1 MKRGYMDMKK
11 IYSKAADCMSMFS
24 AQLIL
29 AALVIYFGFA
39 CGSAFFSV
47 NNLISIVRQVTTLGI
62 AALGISFLMIT
73 GNLDF
78 STGQIYAFVGT
89 LAAFLYSAGVPI
101 ALAMLFGVVGGVL
114 IFCFTCW
121 VSIRFKI
128 SRLFISMAIGTA
140 VSGLSCI
147 IAQNKTIYGLPENIK
162 WLGQGYVLGLIPIST
177 VIFLALALVVSV
189 VFNKTYLGRYLFSV
203 GGSDDVARLS
213 GINVNKIK
221 YLSSMIAGTLVGIAG
236 LVCMSRTFSG
246 SPFAGGSLSS
256 DVISAAVLG
265 GVSVMGGTGKTSGI
279 VTGVIIIGTLSV
291 GLNMMG
297 LNTNSQDIFKGGAL
311 VIAVVIDGISRQ
323 RKARR
328 GTNA

>member
-1 MKRGYMDMKK
+1 MKNVLNKGKD
-11 IYSKAADCMSMFS
+11 ILSKFS
-24 AQLIL
+24 AQIILVALI
-29 AALVIYFGFA
+29 IYFGVE
-39 CGSAFFSV
+39 CGAAFFSV
-47 NNLISIVRQVTTLGI
+47 NNLISIVRQVTTMGI

-78 STGQIYAFVGT
+78 STGQVYAFVGT
-89 LAAFLYSAGVPI
+89 LAAFLYSVGVPI
-101 ALAMLFGVVGGVL
+101 GIAMLAGVVGAVL
-114 IFCFTCW
+114 VFCLTCW

-128 SRLFISMAIGTA
+128 GRLVISMAVGTA

-147 IAQNKTIYGLPENIK
+147 IAQNKTIYGLPDSIK
-162 WLGQGYVLGLIPIST
+162 WLGQGYVFNLIPIST
-177 VIFLALALVVSV
+177 IIFLVLAVIVSF
-189 VFNKTYLGRYLFSV
+189 VFRKTYLGRYLFAV

-221 YLSSMIAGTLVGIAG
+221 YLASIIGGTLVGVAG

-297 LNTNSQDIFKGGAL
+297 LNTNSQDIFKGLAL
-311 VIAVVIDGISRQ
+311 LGAVVIDALSKLHRNKI
-323 RKARR
+323 
-328 GTNA
+328 

>member
-1 MKRGYMDMKK
+1 MKNVLNKGKD
-11 IYSKAADCMSMFS
+11 ILSKFS
-24 AQLIL
+24 AQIILVALI
-29 AALVIYFGFA
+29 IYFGVE
-39 CGSAFFSV
+39 CGAAFFSV
-47 NNLISIVRQVTTLGI
+47 NNLISIVRQVTTMGI

-78 STGQIYAFVGT
+78 STGQVYAFVGT
-89 LAAFLYSAGVPI
+89 LAAFLYSVGVPI
-101 ALAMLFGVVGGVL
+101 GIAMLAGVVGAVL
-114 IFCFTCW
+114 VFCLTCW

-128 SRLFISMAIGTA
+128 GRLVISMAVGTA

-147 IAQNKTIYGLPENIK
+147 IAQNKTIYGLPDSIK
-162 WLGQGYVLGLIPIST
+162 WLGQGYVFNLIPIST
-177 VIFLALALVVSV
+177 IIFLVLAVIVSF
-189 VFNKTYLGRYLFSV
+189 VFRKTYLGRYLFAV

-221 YLSSMIAGTLVGIAG
+221 YLASIIGGTLVGVAG

-265 GVSVMGGTGKTSGI
+265 GVSVMGGTGNTSGI

-297 LNTNSQDIFKGGAL
+297 LNTNSQDIFKGLAL
-311 VIAVVIDGISRQ
+311 LGAVVIDALSKLHRNKI
-323 RKARR
+323 
-328 GTNA
+328 

>member
-1 MKRGYMDMKK
+1 MKK
-11 IYSKAADCMSMFS
+11 ISNALAYVLSRFS

-29 AALVIYFGFA
+29 IALVAYFA
-39 CGSAFFSV
+39 VECGSAFFSV
-47 NNLISIVRQVTTLGI
+47 GNLISIVRQVTTMGI

-78 STGQIYAFVGT
+78 STGQVYAFTGT
-89 LAAFLYSAGVPI
+89 LAAFLYAQGVPI
-101 ALAMLFGVVGGVL
+101 ALAMLLGVVGAVL
-114 IFCFTCW
+114 IFCLTCW
-121 VSIRFKI
+121 ISIQFKI
-128 SRLFISMAIGTA
+128 GRLVISMAMGTA
-140 VSGLSCI
+140 VSGLACI
-147 IAQNKTIYGLPENIK
+147 IAKNKTIYGLPDSIK
-162 WLGQGYVLGLIPIST
+162 WLGQGYVLDLIPIST
-177 VIFLALALVVSV
+177 IIFLVLAVIVAF
-189 VFNKTYLGRYLFSV
+189 VFRKTYLGRYLFAV

-221 YLSSMIAGTLVGIAG
+221 YLSSIIAGTLVGVAG

-297 LNTNSQDIFKGGAL
+297 MNTNSQDIFKGLAL
-311 VIAVVIDGISRQ
+311 MVAVIIDVLSKKSLS
-323 RKARR
+323 KA
-328 GTNA
+328 

>member
-1 MKRGYMDMKK
+1 MKK
-11 IYSKAADCMSMFS
+11 ITNAAAYILSKFS

-29 AALVIYFGFA
+29 IALVVYFGIE
-39 CGSAFFSV
+39 CGSVFFSV
-47 NNLISIVRQVTTLGI
+47 NNLISIVRQVTTMGI

-78 STGQIYAFVGT
+78 STGQVYAFTGT
-89 LAAFLYSAGVPI
+89 LAAFLYSQGVPI
-101 ALAMLFGVVGGVL
+101 AAAMLLGVVGAVL
-114 IFCFTCW
+114 IFCLTCW
-121 VSIRFKI
+121 ISITFKI
-128 SRLFISMAIGTA
+128 GRLVISMAMGTA
-140 VSGLSCI
+140 VSGLACI
-147 IAQNKTIYGLPENIK
+147 IAKNKTIYGLPDTIK
-162 WLGQGYVLGLIPIST
+162 WLGQGYVFDLIPIST
-177 VIFLALALVVSV
+177 IIFLVLAVIVAF
-189 VFNKTYLGRYLFSV
+189 VFRKTYLGRYLFAV

-221 YLSSMIAGTLVGIAG
+221 YLASIIGGTLVGVAG

-297 LNTNSQDIFKGGAL
+297 MNTNSQDIFKGLAL
-311 VIAVVIDGISRQ
+311 MVAVIIDVLSKKYSSKG
-323 RKARR
+323 
-328 GTNA
+328 

>member
-1 MKRGYMDMKK
+1 MKQIFGTAKNIVRK
-11 IYSKAADCMSMFS
+11 ST

-29 AALVIYFGFA
+29 LALIIYFA
-39 CGSAFFSV
+39 IECGAMFFTPG
-47 NNLISIVRQVTTLGI
+47 NLISIVRQVTTMGI

-78 STGQIYAFVGT
+78 STGQVYAFVGT
-89 LAAFLYSAGVPI
+89 LAAFLYNQGVNI
-101 ALAMLFGVVGGVL
+101 TLAMIIAVAGGIL
-114 IFCFTCW
+114 IFCVTCW
-121 VSIRFKI
+121 ISIKFNI
-128 SRLFISMAIGTA
+128 GRLVISMAMGTA

-147 IAQNKTIYGLPENIK
+147 IAQNKTIYGLPDSIK
-162 WLGQGYVLGLIPIST
+162 WLGQGYIWEIPIST
-177 VIFLALALVVSV
+177 IIFVVLAIVVSFV
-189 VFNKTYLGRYLFSV
+189 LRRTYLGRYMFAV

-221 YLSSMIAGTLVGIAG
+221 YISSIIAGLLVGVAG

-246 SPFAGGSLSS
+246 SPFAGSSLST

-297 LNTNSQDIFKGGAL
+297 LNTNSQDIFKGLMLL
-311 VIAVVIDGISRQ
+311 VAVIIDSTSKKSRA
-323 RKARR
+323 K
-328 GTNA
+328 G

>member
-1 MKRGYMDMKK
+1 MKK
-11 IYSKAADCMSMFS
+11 VLNTGKNLLSKFS

-29 AALVIYFGFA
+29 VALIVYFGVE

-47 NNLISIVRQVTTLGI
+47 NNLISIVRQVTTMGI
-62 AALGISFLMIT
+62 AALGVSFLMIT

-78 STGQIYAFVGT
+78 STGQVYAFTGT
-89 LAAFLYSAGVPI
+89 LAAVLYSQGVPI
-101 ALAMLFGVVGGVL
+101 VAAMAAGVAGAIV
-114 IFCFTCW
+114 IFCITCW
-121 VSIRFKI
+121 ISIRFKI
-128 SRLFISMAIGTA
+128 SRLVVSMAMGTA

-147 IAQNKTIYGLPENIK
+147 LAQNKTIYGLPESIK
-162 WLGQGYVLGLIPIST
+162 WLGQGYVFNLIPIST
-177 VIFLALALVVSV
+177 IIFLVLAVIVAF
-189 VFNKTYLGRYLFSV
+189 VFRKTYLGRYLFAV

-213 GINVNKIK
+213 GINVNQIK
-221 YLSSMIAGTLVGIAG
+221 YLASIIAGGLVGVAG

-265 GVSVMGGTGKTSGI
+265 GVSVTGGTGKTSGI

-297 LNTNSQDIFKGGAL
+297 MNTNSQDIFKGLMLL
-311 VIAVVIDGISRQ
+311 VAVIIDVLSKRHSA
-323 RKARR
+323 KK
-328 GTNA
+328 

>member
-1 MKRGYMDMKK
+1 MKK
-11 IYSKAADCMSMFS
+11 VVNTGKYILSKFS

-29 AALVIYFGFA
+29 IALIIYFGIE
-39 CGSAFFSV
+39 CGAAFFSV
-47 NNLISIVRQVTTLGI
+47 NNLISIVRQVTTMGI

-78 STGQIYAFVGT
+78 STGQVYAFTGT
-89 LAAFLYSAGVPI
+89 LAAFLFAKGVPI
-101 ALAMLFGVVGGVL
+101 ATAMLIGVIGAVI
-114 IFCFTCW
+114 IFCLTCW
-121 VSIRFKI
+121 ISITFKI
-128 SRLFISMAIGTA
+128 GRLVISMAMGTA

-147 IAQNKTIYGLPENIK
+147 IAQNKTLYGLPDSIK
-162 WLGQGYVLGLIPIST
+162 WLGQGYVFDMIPIST
-177 VIFLALALVVSV
+177 IIFLVLAVIVAF
-189 VFNKTYLGRYLFSV
+189 VFRKTYLGRYLFAV

-221 YLSSMIAGTLVGIAG
+221 YLASIIGGTLVGVAG

-297 LNTNSQDIFKGGAL
+297 MNTNSQDIFKGLAL
-311 VIAVVIDGISRQ
+311 MVAVIIDALSKKQ
-323 RKARR
+323 SVKA
-328 GTNA
+328 